1 MNHARLPDMH
11 YPRFMVIAHAHYLL
25 KPWQE
30 VVWSNDICCLDP
42 RLNRVNPPRHA
53 PPSLARNDRAHT
65 LLSGTFRIGVL
76 PTHAPSEAL
85 LA

>member
-65 LLSGTFRIGVL
+65 PRPAHTPGSYNDPGPF
-76 PTHAPSEAL
+76 A
-85 LA
+85 